1 MKNLNNNGFT
11 ASQHRYFR
19 RKIKRAIDKGKI
31 KGQEWLDTQLV
42 KIKAEM
48 SDMAAKNKEK
58 E

>member
-19 RKIKRAIDKGKI
+19 RKIKRTIDKGKI
-31 KGQEWLDTQLV
+31 KGQEWLDTHLV

-48 SDMAAKNKEK
+48 SDMAAKNREV
-58 E
+58 